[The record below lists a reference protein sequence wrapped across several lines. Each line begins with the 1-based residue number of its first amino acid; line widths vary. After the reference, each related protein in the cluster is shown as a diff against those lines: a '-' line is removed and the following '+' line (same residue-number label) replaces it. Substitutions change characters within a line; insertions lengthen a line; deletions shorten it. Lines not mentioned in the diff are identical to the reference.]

1 MKNVTDKV
9 GLLDVKGRES
19 SLGASIF
26 KMGLLLKYIN
36 YKISEKKI
44 TLLLRREFKN
54 SIFVAGAKHY
64 EKMFDDFINLNT
76 IDDVLNAK
84 EFLKEMYF
92 NEELSIDMQISILN
106 ALSSNI
112 STNDE
117 LFYVD
122 VIKDIFLVKN
132 IRNSLDIIWFAESAF
147 YYIKK
152 VTPKENQKDFFWLKE
167 LEDKSVM
174 IMQNHIEFFYHP
186 KLSNP
191 LRLLTNPLI
200 QNNDFNS
207 SYIYTFPILINTDDE
222 HKVTIN
228 MHYED
233 ENPLIDMIFILK
245 DKTMFSLESLPLSS
259 LLQTFFKI
267 FTIYDDN
274 FDTHKTYLY
283 KIENNDINSKI
294 ETIQFRYLKRN
305 GDYYMIFN
313 GEKAYHFDVGET
325 FGMFEKIFLFSTLYY
340 YKSKN
345 LCLKDLLGLANKD
358 FLMLIGLKN
367 N

>member
-1 MKNVTDKV
+1 MKKV
-9 GLLDVKGRES
+9 ALLDLKGRES

-44 TLLLRREFKN
+44 TQLLRREFKN

-64 EKMFDDFINLNT
+64 EKMFDDFTNLN
-76 IDDVLNAK
+76 IVDDVLNAK

-112 STNDE
+112 GTNDE

-147 YYIKK
+147 YYINK
-152 VTPKENQKDFFWLKE
+152 VEPKENQKDIFWLKE

-191 LRLLTNPLI
+191 LRFLTNPLI
-200 QNNDFNS
+200 HNNDFNS

-233 ENPLIDMIFILK
+233 KNPLIDIIFTLK
-245 DKTMFSLESLPLSS
+245 DNTIFSLESLPLSS

-267 FTIYDDN
+267 FITYDTN
-274 FDTHKTYLY
+274 FDAAKMYVY
-283 KIENNDINSKI
+283 KIEDDDINSQI

-313 GEKAYHFDVGET
+313 AEKAYHFDVGET
-325 FGMFEKIFLFSTLYY
+325 FAMFEKIFLFSTLYF

-345 LCLKDLLGLANKD
+345 ICLKNLSGLSNKN
-358 FLMLIGLKN
+358 FFYLVGLKG
-367 N
+367 